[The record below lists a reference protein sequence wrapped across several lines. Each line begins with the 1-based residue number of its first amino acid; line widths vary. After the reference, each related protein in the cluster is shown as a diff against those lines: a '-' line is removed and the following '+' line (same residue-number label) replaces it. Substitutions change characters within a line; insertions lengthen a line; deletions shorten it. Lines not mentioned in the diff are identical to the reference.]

1 MCISDLKLGSYEHY
15 LSLGLENS
23 FFCEMGTF
31 AVGARGVVLQSH
43 LELVLIDG
51 VVPGREG
58 AVEGTA
64 SFSK

>member
-1 MCISDLKLGSYEHY
+1 
-15 LSLGLENS
+15 
-23 FFCEMGTF
+23 MGTF